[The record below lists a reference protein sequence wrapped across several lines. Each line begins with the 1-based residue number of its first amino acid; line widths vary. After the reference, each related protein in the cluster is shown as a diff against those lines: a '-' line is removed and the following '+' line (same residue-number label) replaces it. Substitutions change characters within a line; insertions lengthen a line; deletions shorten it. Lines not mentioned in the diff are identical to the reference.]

1 MKTMKELEAYGKEVI
16 KNLNLSHWNIK
27 FKVLKEDEGVF
38 IANNYRLF
46 NYKEST
52 LYFKKSIFKE
62 KDLFIRE
69 TVIHELLHCHF
80 GFWDT
85 HIKAHLYE
93 DANISSSAYSK
104 LNKSISDAEE
114 ESVSILA
121 RSLARII

>member
-1 MKTMKELEAYGKEVI
+1 MKQLEAYGRKVI
-16 KNLNLSHWNIK
+16 KKLNLSHWDIT
-27 FKVLKEDEGVF
+27 FKVLKEDEDES

-46 NYKEST
+46 NYKDST
-52 LYFKKSIFKE
+52 VSFKKSIFKE
-62 KDLFIRE
+62 TELFIKE

-85 HIKAHLYE
+85 HLKSHLYE
-93 DANISSSAYSK
+93 DANISSSAYFK

-121 RSLARII
+121 RSLVLII